1 MNQEKL
7 VLGEKWA
14 TKRPEELSP
23 TDFIAL
29 TADLFGEELQ
39 PIRTSSSSS
48 TTTAAVAASG
58 DVGVGGASVSTPPNT
73 VSNARTVDSVGAG
86 EGTGTGGGDRSA
98 YVSRPVWRKALF
110 GASGSPT
117 FGANPI
123 NTK

>member
-1 MNQEKL
+1 M
-7 VLGEKWA
+7 LGEKWA

-29 TADLFGEELQ
+29 TADLFGEEIQ
-39 PIRTSSSSS
+39 PIRGASQQ
-48 TTTAAVAASG
+48 AAVASDADKSGASAAALTASG
-58 DVGVGGASVSTPPNT
+58 A
-73 VSNARTVDSVGAG
+73 
-86 EGTGTGGGDRSA
+86 EGGDRSA

-117 FGANPI
+117 FGTIPA

>member
-1 MNQEKL
+1 M
-7 VLGEKWA
+7 LGEKWA

-29 TADLFGEELQ
+29 TADLFGEEIQ
-39 PIRTSSSSS
+39 PIRTSSNNIAAAA
-48 TTTAAVAASG
+48 AAVG
-58 DVGVGGASVSTPPNT
+58 GVSLTTPSVPSK
-73 VSNARTVDSVGAG
+73 DISVGSG
-86 EGTGTGGGDRSA
+86 GGGDRSA

-117 FGANPI
+117 FGANPV

>member
-1 MNQEKL
+1 M
-7 VLGEKWA
+7 LGEKWA

-29 TADLFGEELQ
+29 TADLFGEEIQ
-39 PIRTSSSSS
+39 PIRTSSNNIAAAAA
-48 TTTAAVAASG
+48 AAVGGVSITTPSVPSK
-58 DVGVGGASVSTPPNT
+58 DVSVGASV
-73 VSNARTVDSVGAG
+73 G
-86 EGTGTGGGDRSA
+86 EGGGGDRSA

-117 FGANPI
+117 FGANPA